1 MKKTLIALASVAAL
15 GAAHADVTLYGVI
28 DMGVASANNGLS
40 SDVNNPSN
48 FNFYPSTAQSG
59 TTGRA
64 TSMTNGAMQA
74 SRWGLKGSEDLGSGM
89 KANFVLESGLNIA
102 GGVNPNDHALLS
114 SNNGTNVYGAGDSS
128 LNGGMF
134 DRQSTVGLSG
144 DFGSIDAGFQLNLQG
159 VALGSYDALGAGYVS
174 PLGTYGGLTG
184 MGSSFTGRASN
195 SFKYQTSMG
204 STNVRAF
211 YALGGA
217 SGNAGAGSQI
227 GLQVEGALTPTLN
240 VTLVA
245 QKMNDNMSFASG
257 STAGAND
264 LTVTYY
270 NSTSA
275 SLMGNWQATPKL
287 KVFAGYE
294 SVVQSNPSNGAYD
307 ATITQVQGVPILNS
321 TAYSGYNIAAYDTNL
336 TTTIS
341 WLGAK
346 YDLDKNSRI
355 LASYYLKTVGAY
367 TKDDTSAGA
376 AHLFSSNHQ
385 NIYAVAYDQDLSK
398 KTDVYVWATLNQFD
412 SQGGSAASQT
422 VPQSQWGTLSGLSI
436 TTFGAGLRVKF

>member
-48 FNFYPSTAQSG
+48 LNFYPSTAQSG

-89 KANFVLESGLNIA
+89 KANFVLESGLDIA

-114 SNNGTNVYGAGDSS
+114 SNNGKTVYGAGDSS

-144 DFGSIDAGFQLNLQG
+144 DFGSIDAGYQLNLQG

-204 STNVRAF
+204 STNLRAF

-245 QKMNDNMSFASG
+245 QKMNDNMAFAAG
-257 STAGAND
+257 NTAGAND
-264 LTVTYY
+264 LKVTYY

-294 SVVQSNPSNGAYD
+294 SIVQSNPSNGAYD

-346 YDLDKNSRI
+346 YDLDQNSRI
-355 LASYYLKTVGAY
+355 LASYYLKTVSAY
-367 TKDDTSAGA
+367 TADDTSAGA

-398 KTDVYVWATLNQFD
+398 QTDVYVWATLNQFD
-412 SQGGSAASQT
+412 SQGGSAASTT

>member
-48 FNFYPSTAQSG
+48 FNFYPSTAQSV

-102 GGVNPNDHALLS
+102 GGVNPNDHALQS
-114 SNNGTNVYGAGDSS
+114 SNNAKTVYGAGDSS

-144 DFGSIDAGFQLNLQG
+144 DFGSIDAGYQLNLQG
-159 VALGSYDALGAGYVS
+159 VAFGSYDALGAGYVS
-174 PLGTYGGLTG
+174 PMGTYGGLTG

-204 STNVRAF
+204 STNIRAF

-245 QKMNDNMSFASG
+245 QKMNDNMTFAAG
-257 STAGAND
+257 NTAGAND
-264 LTVTYY
+264 LKVTYY

-294 SVVQSNPSNGAYD
+294 SIVQSNPSNGAYD

-346 YDLDKNSRI
+346 YDLDQNSRI
-355 LASYYLKTVGAY
+355 LASYYLKTVSAY
-367 TKDDTSAGA
+367 TADDTAAGA

-412 SQGGSAASQT
+412 SQGGSAASTT

>member
-1 MKKTLIALASVAAL
+1 M
-15 GAAHADVTLYGVI
+15 
-28 DMGVASANNGLS
+28 
-40 SDVNNPSN
+40 
-48 FNFYPSTAQSG
+48 
-59 TTGRA
+59 
-64 TSMTNGAMQA
+64 
-74 SRWGLKGSEDLGSGM
+74 
-89 KANFVLESGLNIA
+89 
-102 GGVNPNDHALLS
+102 
-114 SNNGTNVYGAGDSS
+114 
-128 LNGGMF
+128 
-134 DRQSTVGLSG
+134 
-144 DFGSIDAGFQLNLQG
+144 NLQG

-245 QKMNDNMSFASG
+245 QKMNDNMSFAAG
-257 STAGAND
+257 NTAGAND
-264 LTVTYY
+264 LKVTYY

-294 SVVQSNPSNGAYD
+294 SIVQSNPSNGAYD

-346 YDLDKNSRI
+346 YDLDQNSRI
-355 LASYYLKTVGAY
+355 LASYYLKTVSAY
-367 TKDDTSAGA
+367 TADDTAAGA

-412 SQGGSAASQT
+412 SQGGSAASTT